1 MKISTKGRYGL
12 RMMLDLAEKYSDK
25 LIPLKDIAAR
35 QEISDK
41 YLEQIINQLN
51 KANLVKSVRGS
62 QGGYKLAKSPDNI
75 TVGEI
80 LRVLEGSLSPVYC
93 AEDYG
98 ETCERSKECKTIG
111 LWIEIKAAIEKI
123 VDNKTLLQILEEN
136 NKDMK

>member
-12 RMMLDLAEKYSDK
+12 RMMIDLAEKYSDR

-62 QGGYKLAKSPDNI
+62 QGGYKLSRHPKDI

-93 AEDYG
+93 ADDCG
-98 ETCERSKECKTIG
+98 ETCERAKECKTLD
-111 LWIEIKAAIEKI
+111 LWIEMKNAIEKI
-123 VDNKTLLQILEEN
+123 VDNKTLLQILEEKN
-136 NKDMK
+136 MSS